1 MRRFGIVLN
10 ISKYQQY
17 EVTVMTQLAVHIG
30 AELLIA
36 WLVTL
41 ALAGISG
48 WLLHGCIIDARPR
61 RRPKKEES
69 K

>member
-1 MRRFGIVLN
+1 
-10 ISKYQQY
+10 
-17 EVTVMTQLAVHIG
+17 MTQLAVHIG

-41 ALAGISG
+41 ALSGISG